1 LPKARK
7 IGNNLFFEERFT
19 YRQDSILETSKMTE
33 VGLPGGVNPLDFLHK
48 LATQRGL
55 TRPEFLQLG
64 EQGLPHNKLFMWQ
77 CSFNNVV
84 AQATG
89 RSKKE
94 AKVAA
99 ARAVR
104 DQLNFEELPPAPTH
118 QSVIE
123 KKKRKID
130 GGDGQNGDS
139 KGKKQKYDYARHF
152 QCYGSGNGQGFGM
165 MGVPYGYLPT
175 NGMEFSYMDDGG
187 NPNMGGPYQQQD
199 PGKNF
204 MSRLSKLDRYVI
216 KRHSEIYPSEDHLNG
231 VLKLVSDVEE
241 VMKAV
246 SQEWNK
252 TEENDIKI
260 EGMVRVGDLSKGLLL
275 APDRSVSLVL
285 LCISE
290 PSKTMLKQIH
300 VSMRAKMKESGSE
313 HDTLLLEKEA
323 AFAVSKPLKEGDTDA
338 MFCYVTFSSTSLRKK
353 EKPKKEDDAE
363 KKEAGDAEK
372 KQETTE
378 NGNGV
383 KKEEEAKKPVPPKKI
398 DPKDALPK
406 DKCLRALAELRH
418 SRWFASRCAPL
429 PSCVECIRIM
439 RDLSRRDPVWSCLS
453 EWAIEL
459 LVERA
464 LYSAWRPLNPAASLM
479 RVMEICASGALLDDE
494 EREESFKDPCEREES
509 ATSPLS
515 NLNKQEAED
524 ITKSAQYYLR
534 LMHFRQ
540 IYKVLGMQMEE
551 TELEGKAEDGAEEK
565 KEIDAPL
572 QG

>member
-1 LPKARK
+1 MA
-7 IGNNLFFEERFT
+7 
-19 YRQDSILETSKMTE
+19 E

-55 TRPEFLQLG
+55 ARPEFLQLG

-77 CSFNNVV
+77 CNFHNVV

-104 DQLNFEELPPAPTH
+104 DQLNFEELPPAPTF
-118 QSVIE
+118 QSQLE
-123 KKKRKID
+123 KKKRKFEQ
-130 GGDGQNGDS
+130 GDGNGAGPQKMDS
-139 KGKKQKYDYARHF
+139 KKSRKYDYASHF
-152 QCYGSGNGQGFGM
+152 QCYGSGNQGFGM

-175 NGMEFSYMDDGG
+175 NGMQMGEMDPFSYDPYMGIGDMDGMGD
-187 NPNMGGPYQQQD
+187 NPGAAYHQQQD
-199 PGKNF
+199 MSKGF

-216 KRHSEIYPSEDHLNG
+216 KRHSEIYPTEEHLSG
-231 VLKLVSDVEE
+231 VLKLVSSLEE
-241 VMKAV
+241 VMKQV
-246 SQEWNK
+246 SEEWNK
-252 TEENDIKI
+252 APENDIKI
-260 EGMVRVGDLSKGLLL
+260 EGLVRVGDLSKGLLL
-275 APDRSVSLVL
+275 APDRSISLVL
-285 LCISE
+285 LCISP
-290 PSKTMLKQIH
+290 PSKEMLKQIH
-300 VSMRAKMKESGSE
+300 VSVRSKMKETNSD

-323 AFAVSKPLKEGDTDA
+323 AFAVSKPLKDDDTD
-338 MFCYVTFSSTSLRKK
+338 MLFCYVTFTSTALRKK
-353 EKPKKEDDAE
+353 PQESKDDMETDEA
-363 KKEAGDAEK
+363 KEAGNEEK
-372 KQETTE
+372 AD
-378 NGNGV
+378 NGNGI
-383 KKEEEAKKPVPPKKI
+383 KKEETPKKPEVVVKPIKPE
-398 DPKDALPK
+398 DALPM

-418 SRWFASRCAPL
+418 SRWFAARVASL

-479 RVMEICASGALLDDE
+479 RVMEISASGILLDIE
-494 EREESFKDPCEREES
+494 ERDESFKDPCEREES
-509 ATSPLS
+509 ATSPLN
-515 NLNKQEAED
+515 NLTKQEAED

-551 TELEGKAEDGAEEK
+551 TDEVKAEAGAEDTEK
-565 KEIDAPL
+565 VEAQV

>member
-1 LPKARK
+1 M
-7 IGNNLFFEERFT
+7 
-19 YRQDSILETSKMTE
+19 MTE
-33 VGLPGGVNPLDFLHK
+33 AGLPGGVNPLDFLHK

-104 DQLNFEELPPAPTH
+104 DQMNFEELPPAPTH
-118 QSVIE
+118 QSVME
-123 KKKRKID
+123 KKKRKFEGE
-130 GGDGQNGDS
+130 GGAPPNPDS
-139 KGKKQKYDYARHF
+139 KKSKKYDYARHF
-152 QCYGSGNGQGFGM
+152 QAYGSGNPQGFGM
-165 MGVPYGYLPT
+165 MGVPYGYLPP
-175 NGMEFSYMDDGG
+175 NGMEFGFDQFMGMEDGSG
-187 NPNMGGPYQQQD
+187 DPNMSGGPYQQQD
-199 PGKNF
+199 PGKGF

-241 VMKAV
+241 VMKQV

-252 TEENDIKI
+252 VEENDIKI

-300 VSMRAKMKESGSE
+300 VSIRAKMKETSSD
-313 HDTLLLEKEA
+313 HDTLLLEKES
-323 AFAVSKPLKEGDTDA
+323 AFAVSKPLKEGDTDT
-338 MFCYVTFSSTSLRKK
+338 MFCYVTFSSTALRKK
-353 EKPKKEDDAE
+353 PKKAEGDDVKEKDADGAE
-363 KKEAGDAEK
+363 KKADAEN
-372 KQETTE
+372 TE
-378 NGNGV
+378 NGNGI
-383 KKEEEAKKPVPPKKI
+383 KKEDAKKPVVVKKI
-398 DPKDALPK
+398 DPKDTLPK
-406 DKCLRALAELRH
+406 DKCLRALAELRR

-479 RVMEICASGALLDDE
+479 RVMEICASGALLDNE
-494 EREESFKDPCEREES
+494 EREESFKDPCERDES
-509 ATSPLS
+509 TTSPLS
-515 NLNKQEAED
+515 NLTEQEAED

-551 TELEGKAEDGAEEK
+551 TDEGKAEAEAGAEDT
-565 KEIDAPL
+565 KEIDAPI

>member
-1 LPKARK
+1 MMAEP
-7 IGNNLFFEERFT
+7 
-19 YRQDSILETSKMTE
+19 
-33 VGLPGGVNPLDFLHK
+33 GLPGGVNPLDFLHK

-77 CSFNNVV
+77 CSFHNVV

-118 QSVIE
+118 QSVME
-123 KKKRKID
+123 KKKRKFEAD
-130 GGDGQNGDS
+130 GTGGAPQKEKS
-139 KGKKQKYDYARHF
+139 RKYDYASHF
-152 QCYGSGNGQGFGM
+152 QCYGSGNQQGFGM
-165 MGVPYGYLPT
+165 MGLPYGYLPT
-175 NGMEFSYMDDGG
+175 NGMDQMGDPYSYGPYMGMEDGAMG
-187 NPNMGGPYQQQD
+187 DPNMAYQQQD
-199 PGKNF
+199 MGKNF

-216 KRHSEIYPSEDHLNG
+216 KRHSEIYPPEEHLTN

-241 VMKAV
+241 VMKQV

-252 TEENDIKI
+252 APENDIKI
-260 EGMVRVGDLSKGLLL
+260 EGLVRVGDLSKGLLL

-285 LCISE
+285 LCIS
-290 PSKTMLKQIH
+290 PPTKAMLQQIH
-300 VSMRAKMKESGSE
+300 VSVRSKIKETNSD

-323 AFAVSKPLKEGDTDA
+323 AFAVSKPLKAEDTDT
-338 MFCYVTFSSTSLRKK
+338 MFCYVTFTSTALRKK
-353 EKPKKEDDAE
+353 SDETAAATAEGEDAAETAGGDKDNGNGNGTEKKEDTI
-363 KKEAGDAEK
+363 KKVEIAPE
-372 KQETTE
+372 
-378 NGNGV
+378 
-383 KKEEEAKKPVPPKKI
+383 
-398 DPKDALPK
+398 DALPL

-418 SRWFASRCAPL
+418 SRWFASRVSGL

-439 RDLSRRDPVWSCLS
+439 RDLARRDPVWSCLS

-479 RVMEICASGALLDDE
+479 RVMEIGASGILLDNE
-494 EREESFKDPCEREES
+494 ERDESFKDPCEREDS
-509 ATSPLS
+509 NTSPLS
-515 NLNKQEAED
+515 NLTKQEAED

-551 TELEGKAEDGAEEK
+551 TDEVKEEQGLDGAEDTK
-565 KEIDAPL
+565 DIDSSQV

>member
-1 LPKARK
+1 
-7 IGNNLFFEERFT
+7 
-19 YRQDSILETSKMTE
+19 
-33 VGLPGGVNPLDFLHK
+33 LDFLHK

-55 TRPEFLQLG
+55 PRPEFLQLG

-77 CSFNNVV
+77 CSFNSVV

-104 DQLNFEELPPAPTH
+104 DQLNFEELPPAPTF
-118 QSVIE
+118 QSQLE
-123 KKKRKID
+123 KKKRKME
-130 GGDGQNGDS
+130 GGENGGAMDS
-139 KGKKQKYDYARHF
+139 KKSRKYNYASHF
-152 QCYGSGNGQGFGM
+152 QCYGSGNQGFGM

-175 NGMEFSYMDDGG
+175 NGMQMGPEMEGMGWDPYMGMGSGG
-187 NPNMGGPYQQQD
+187 MDQQQS
-199 PGKNF
+199 KAF

-216 KRHSEIYPSEDHLNG
+216 KRHTEIYPSEDHLKG

-241 VMKAV
+241 VMKSV
-246 SQEWNK
+246 SEEWNK
-252 TEENDIKI
+252 AEGNDIKI
-260 EGMVRVGDLSKGLLL
+260 EGLVRVGDLSKGLLL

-285 LCISE
+285 LCISP
-290 PSKTMLKQIH
+290 PSKEMLKQIH
-300 VSMRAKMKESGSE
+300 VSVRSKMKETNAD

-323 AFAVSKPLKEGDTDA
+323 AFAVSKPMKDEDTDM
-338 MFCYVTFSSTSLRKK
+338 MFCYVTFTSTALRKK
-353 EKPKKEDDAE
+353 P
-363 KKEAGDAEK
+363 KEAGGESDDAKAGEK
-372 KQETTE
+372 KAE
-378 NGNGV
+378 GNGI
-383 KKEEEAKKPVPPKKI
+383 KKEETKPEPK
-398 DPKDALPK
+398 PLAPGQALPM

-418 SRWFASRCAPL
+418 SRWFAARVASL

-459 LVERA
+459 LCERA

-479 RVMEICASGALLDDE
+479 RVMEIASSGILLDIE
-494 EREESFKDPCEREES
+494 ERDQSFKDPCEREES
-509 ATSPLS
+509 ATSPLT
-515 NLNKQEAED
+515 NLTKQEAED

-551 TELEGKAEDGAEEK
+551 ETDEDKKKAGAEDTEKAEA
-565 KEIDAPL
+565 
-572 QG
+572 Q

>member
-1 LPKARK
+1 
-7 IGNNLFFEERFT
+7 
-19 YRQDSILETSKMTE
+19 MTE
-33 VGLPGGVNPLDFLHK
+33 AGLPGGVNPLDFLHK

-123 KKKRKID
+123 KKKRKIE
-130 GGDGQNGDS
+130 GGDQNADS
-139 KGKKQKYDYARHF
+139 KKSKKYDYNRHF
-152 QCYGSGNGQGFGM
+152 QCYGSGNAQGFGM
-165 MGVPYGYLPT
+165 NLPYGYLPT
-175 NGMEFSYMDDGG
+175 NGMEFSFDPFMGMEGEGD
-187 NPNMGGPYQQQD
+187 PNMAGGPYQHQD
-199 PGKNF
+199 PGKGF

-241 VMKAV
+241 AMKQV

-252 TEENDIKI
+252 VEENDIKI

-300 VSMRAKMKESGSE
+300 VSMRAKMKETSSE
-313 HDTLLLEKEA
+313 HDTLLLDKES
-323 AFAVSKPLKEGDTDA
+323 AFAVSKPLKEGETDT
-338 MFCYVTFSSTSLRKK
+338 MFCYVTFTSTALRK
-353 EKPKKEDDAE
+353 KPKKE
-363 KKEAGDAEK
+363 GDAEK
-372 KQETTE
+372 EADGAEKKDEN
-378 NGNGV
+378 NGNGI
-383 KKEEEAKKPVPPKKI
+383 KKEDAKKPVVVKKI

-479 RVMEICASGALLDDE
+479 RVMEICASGALLDNE

>member
-1 LPKARK
+1 
-7 IGNNLFFEERFT
+7 
-19 YRQDSILETSKMTE
+19 MTE

-123 KKKRKID
+123 KKKRKIE
-130 GGDGQNGDS
+130 GGENGDG
-139 KGKKQKYDYARHF
+139 KGKKQKYDYNRHF
-152 QCYGSGNGQGFGM
+152 QCYGAGNQGFGM
-165 MGVPYGYLPT
+165 GMPYGYLPT
-175 NGMEFSYMDDGG
+175 NGMEFSFDPFMGDGSG
-187 NPNMGGPYQQQD
+187 DPNMGGPYQQQD
-199 PGKNF
+199 PGKGF

-231 VLKLVSDVEE
+231 VLKLVSNVEE

-252 TEENDIKI
+252 DEENDIKI
-260 EGMVRVGDLSKGLLL
+260 EGMVSFYLDFDFLLHTMRFIDIDLLQVRVGDLSKGLLL

-290 PSKTMLKQIH
+290 PSKTMLKKIH
-300 VSMRAKMKESGSE
+300 VAMRAKMKESGSE

-323 AFAVSKPLKEGDTDA
+323 AFAVSKPLKEGETDT
-338 MFCYVTFSSTSLRKK
+338 MFCYVTFTSTALRK
-353 EKPKKEDDAE
+353 KPKKEEEAKKEGDDAE
-363 KKEAGDAEK
+363 KT
-372 KQETTE
+372 ETTE

-383 KKEEEAKKPVPPKKI
+383 KKEEEAKKPEPKKI

-479 RVMEICASGALLDDE
+479 RVMEICASGALLDNE

-509 ATSPLS
+509 AASPLS
-515 NLNKQEAED
+515 NLTKQEAED

-551 TELEGKAEDGAEEK
+551 TEEGKGEAEAEDA
-565 KEIDAPL
+565 KEDAPL

>member
-1 LPKARK
+1 
-7 IGNNLFFEERFT
+7 
-19 YRQDSILETSKMTE
+19 MTE

-55 TRPEFLQLG
+55 ARPEFLQLG

-118 QSVIE
+118 QSVVE
-123 KKKRKID
+123 KKKRKLD
-130 GGDGQNGDS
+130 GDGANGDG
-139 KGKKQKYDYARHF
+139 KKKQKYDYNAHF

-165 MGVPYGYLPT
+165 MGVPYGYLPA
-175 NGMEFSYMDDGG
+175 NGMGDGFG
-187 NPNMGGPYQQQD
+187 DPGMGGPFQQQGND
-199 PGKNF
+199 KGF

-216 KRHSEIYPSEDHLNG
+216 KRHTEIYPTEDHLKG
-231 VLKLVSDVEE
+231 VLKLVADVET
-241 VMKAV
+241 VMKEV

-300 VSMRAKMKESGSE
+300 VAMRAKMKENGSE

-323 AFAVSKPLKEGDTDA
+323 AFAVSKPLKEGETDT
-338 MFCYVTFSSTSLRKK
+338 MFCYVTFTSTALRKK
-353 EKPKKEDDAE
+353 PKREEDVTKEGENAE
-363 KKEAGDAEK
+363 KKDEA
-372 KQETTE
+372 TE

-383 KKEEEAKKPVPPKKI
+383 KKEEEAAPKKPEPKKI
-398 DPKDALPK
+398 EPHDQLPK

-418 SRWFASRCAPL
+418 SRWFASRCSPL

-479 RVMEICASGALLDDE
+479 RVMEIIASGALLDNE
-494 EREESFKDPCEREES
+494 EREESFKDPCERDES
-509 ATSPLS
+509 ATSPLN
-515 NLNKQEAED
+515 NLTKQESED

-551 TELEGKAEDGAEEK
+551 TEEGKTEAGAEDAAEDA
-565 KEIDAPL
+565 KEIDTPL